1 MIRLFGNPLHN
12 YLQSINLTGS
22 STANIV
28 FKFDQDF
35 YQVSGTAKADNIG
48 LFFTDTSGAPNL
60 TKLTGVSDRSITIT
74 DTSQLNKIS
83 NNLVL
88 RLDKDFSGE
97 INLNAYINVT
107 ENNRFASSG
116 DILNLMSLLLLIH
129 LF

>member
-1 MIRLFGNPLHN
+1 MSLEG
-12 YLQSINLTGS
+12 
-22 STANIV
+22 
-28 FKFDQDF
+28 FDQDSL

-74 DTSQLNKIS
+74 DLSQLNKIS

-97 INLNAYINVT
+97 INLDAYMTVT
-107 ENNRFASSG
+107 ENNRLHHLAML
-116 DILNLMSLLLLIH
+116 LNLMLLLLLIH